1 MTTIRFQVSETGF
14 ETGYLALQYLLSTVR
29 FLVRVLALI
38 TIRSCTWAADWLQGV
53 TFLSG
58 DSVAVEADVVRGSYH
73 LLASTTASV
82 MLDRRRRETDREGTN
97 LQHRQ
102 ALFRGRA
109 AEWVAGSGED
119 DIGRHLEV
127 GMDKANR
134 PCVFYRGAK
143 DGDYCMSDRPR
154 LRSRIEERWVQQVDT
169 DRRLG
174 ESDFILSQLTASQG
188 RNLGAPATTISHN
201 QQGPGIYSPNSIA
214 GSPPERTHFNVDSM
228 PQVQRRNVHGACVL
242 FLDQGAGAVGVR
254 ANEVA
259 VVEQGKAYQT
269 S

>member
-1 MTTIRFQVSETGF
+1 
-14 ETGYLALQYLLSTVR
+14 
-29 FLVRVLALI
+29 
-38 TIRSCTWAADWLQGV
+38 
-53 TFLSG
+53 
-58 DSVAVEADVVRGSYH
+58 VAVEADVVGGSYH
-73 LLASTTASV
+73 LLASTTAPV
-82 MLDRRRRETDREGTN
+82 MLDRQRRGTDREGTN

-127 GMDKANR
+127 KMDKANR

-143 DGDYCMSDRPR
+143 DGDYCMSDRPW
-154 LRSRIEERWVQQVDT
+154 LRSRIERWAQV

-174 ESDFILSQLTASQG
+174 ESDFILSQVAASQG
-188 RNLGAPATTISHN
+188 RNHGASVTAISHN
-201 QQGPGIYSPNSIA
+201 QPGPGIYSLNSIA
-214 GSPPERTHFNVDSM
+214 GSPPERTHFDVDSM
-228 PQVQRRNVHGACVL
+228 SQAQRRNVHGACVL
-242 FLDQGAGAVGVR
+242 FLDQGVGAVGVR

-259 VVEQGKAYQT
+259 VVEQGKAYPT